1 MGKQT
6 VYIIVA
12 CILAVC
18 IPLLPKLVQARV
30 WTLRKVHLFRLA
42 DWHERNKVV
51 LVTEVESFFGR
62 AILLSPHG
70 QFGCGVFVAT
80 NCS

>member
-6 VYIIVA
+6 VYIVVA

-30 WTLRKVHLFRLA
+30 WTLRKLHLFRLA
-42 DWHERNKVV
+42 DWHERNIVV
-51 LVTEVESFFGR
+51 LVTMFRVIF
-62 AILLSPHG
+62 AAVTLVLLLLAMG
-70 QFGCGVFVAT
+70 II
-80 NCS
+80 

>member
-18 IPLLPKLVQARV
+18 IPLLPKLIQARV
-30 WTLRKVHLFRLA
+30 WILRKVNLFRLA
-42 DWHERNKVV
+42 DWLERNKAV
-51 LVTEVESFFGR
+51 LVTVFR
-62 AILLSPHG
+62 
-70 QFGCGVFVAT
+70 VTFVAVILVLLLLT
-80 NCS
+80 VGAI

>member
-1 MGKQT
+1 MEYQT

-30 WTLRKVHLFRLA
+30 WGLRKLHLFRLA
-42 DWHERNKVV
+42 DWHERNLVV
-51 LVTEVESFFGR
+51 LVKVFRVIFAAVILVLLLLTVE
-62 AILLSPHG
+62 I
-70 QFGCGVFVAT
+70 V
-80 NCS
+80 

>member
-30 WTLRKVHLFRLA
+30 WALRKVHLFRLA
-42 DWHERNKVV
+42 DWHERNRVV
-51 LVTEVESFFGR
+51 LV
-62 AILLSPHG
+62 ILFRVIFAAVILVLLLLTVG
-70 QFGCGVFVAT
+70 IK
-80 NCS
+80 